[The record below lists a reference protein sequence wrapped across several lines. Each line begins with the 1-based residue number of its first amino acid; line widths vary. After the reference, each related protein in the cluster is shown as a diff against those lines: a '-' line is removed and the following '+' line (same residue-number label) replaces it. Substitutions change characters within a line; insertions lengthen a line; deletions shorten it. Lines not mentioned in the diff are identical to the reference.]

1 MKGGGAMPGQG
12 SIQLPPLHEE
22 RLENGVTVVVARRP
36 GVPLVA
42 VRIVISAGASLDPPR
57 GHGLANLVAQ
67 VARRGTA
74 RRTGR
79 EIDDRIESLGS
90 ELGAGSDEDATYFGL
105 SAPAEFLS
113 ELLDVVADV
122 ATGPTFPA
130 AEWRRIRRREVAGL
144 AHVLD
149 EPGAV
154 ADRAMIDAVYRGHP
168 YGHPTDGRARHIEA
182 LHRADA
188 VAFHRR
194 WFAPASTTL
203 VIVGAVDP
211 EEALAQARRRLG
223 RWRAAGGPAPA
234 IPAPPAVPRSVLVV
248 DKGDVT
254 QTQVRVASPAL
265 ARATREYFPA
275 LVANA
280 IFGGGFTS
288 RLMEAVRVN
297 RGLSYGVRSR
307 FAMSR
312 AAGIFFVAS
321 FTKVETTA
329 ELLQVVL
336 DEAERFCAEG
346 PSEEELGRAQSY
358 LAGLYPLS
366 LETHD
371 QVAEKLADVKLY
383 GIPLDEITGYRE
395 RVRAVTAEQCREI
408 ARRHFPLDRG
418 VIVAVGPAKRVA
430 PALERF
436 GPVSVV
442 PARKTI

>member
-1 MKGGGAMPGQG
+1 VKGAPMPAQG
-12 SIQLPPLHEE
+12 SIKLPPLHEE
-22 RLENGVTVVVARRP
+22 RLDNGVTVVVAQRP

-42 VRIVISAGASLDPPR
+42 VRIVVSAGASLDPAR

-79 EIDDRIESLGS
+79 QIDDRIESLGS
-90 ELGAGSDEDATYFGL
+90 ELGAGADEDATYFGL

-113 ELLDVVADV
+113 ELLDVVVDV
-122 ATGPTFPA
+122 ATSPTFPA
-130 AEWRRIRRREVAGL
+130 AEWQRIRRREVAGL

-168 YGHPTDGRARHIEA
+168 YGHPTDGRSRHIAA
-182 LHRADA
+182 LRRADA
-188 VAFHRR
+188 VSFHRR
-194 WFAPASTTL
+194 WFAPAATTL

-211 EEALAQARRRLG
+211 AEALALVRRRLG
-223 RWRAAGGPAPA
+223 RWRTTGETPPQVP
-234 IPAPPAVPRSVLVV
+234 PAPPAPRSVLVV
-248 DKGDVT
+248 DKTDVT
-254 QTQVRVASPAL
+254 QTQVRIASPAV
-265 ARATREYFPA
+265 ARATPEYFPA

-280 IFGGGFTS
+280 VFGGGFTS

-329 ELLQVVL
+329 ELLQVML

-346 PSEEELGRAQSY
+346 PSAEELGRAQSY
-358 LAGLYPLS
+358 LSGLFPLS

-383 GIPLDEITGYRE
+383 GIPIEEITGYRE
-395 RVRAVTAEQCREI
+395 RVRAVTAEQCRDV
-408 ARRHFPLDRG
+408 ARRHFPLDGG
-418 VIVAVGPAKRVA
+418 VIVAVGPAKQVA

-436 GPVSVV
+436 GPVTVV

>member
-1 MKGGGAMPGQG
+1 VSAAAG

-22 RLENGVTVVVARRP
+22 RLDNGVTVVVARRP

-42 VRIVISAGASLDPPR
+42 VRVIVAAGAALDPPR

-74 RRTGR
+74 RRTGP
-79 EIDDRIESLGS
+79 EIDDRVESLGS

-105 SAPAEFLS
+105 SAPAESLS

-130 AEWRRIRRREVAGL
+130 HEWARIRRREVAGL

-154 ADRAMIDAVYRGHP
+154 ADRAMIEAVYGGHP
-168 YGHPTDGRARHIEA
+168 YGHPTDGRARHIEG
-182 LHRADA
+182 LRRADA
-188 VAFHRR
+188 VRFHER
-194 WFAPASTTL
+194 WFSPAAMTL

-211 EEALAQARRRLG
+211 PKALDLARRKLG
-223 RWRAAGGPAPA
+223 RWRADGGVRPA
-234 IPAPPAVPRSVLVV
+234 IPAAPPVPRSVLVV
-248 DKGDVT
+248 DKRDVT
-254 QTQVRVASPAL
+254 QTQVRIASPAI
-265 ARATREYFPA
+265 ARATPEYFPA

-280 IFGGGFTS
+280 VFGGGFTS

-312 AAGIFFVAS
+312 ATGIFFVAS

-329 ELLQVVL
+329 ELVQVML
-336 DEAERFCAEG
+336 DEARRFSDEG
-346 PSEEELGRAQSY
+346 PEPEELERAQSF
-358 LAGLYPLS
+358 LSGLFPLS

-371 QVAEKLADVKLY
+371 QVAEKLADIRLY
-383 GIPLDEITGYRE
+383 GVPLEDVTGYRE
-395 RVRAVTAEQCREI
+395 RVRGVTPQQCQVV
-408 ARRHFPLDRG
+408 ARRHFPLSGG
-418 VIVAVGPAKRVA
+418 VIVAVGPARSIA

-436 GPVSVV
+436 GPVTVV
-442 PARKTI
+442 PARKVI